1 MPPKRGKSKRV
12 PSKNFQKKVTDIV
25 RKELTSELEEK
36 VAVIGAT
43 DVSVMTP
50 AIPNGNVFGSSNFP
64 VIFPNIDQ
72 GLGQYNERV
81 GNEIRLKSLD
91 LKMLLHFKQLG
102 TDFPENASLG
112 VRVMILKQKD
122 EGSYL
127 GAMENFQGNKLLEN
141 GNVIATGPAA
151 FTGNTFNLLQKINR
165 EQFSVRY
172 DKVHYVDNPWWVNP
186 GGGQQVFATPSR
198 PKVINHKLTFGKRGL
213 KLTYGNDAGTTPV
226 NFPYIVAIGYASTI
240 SAQIPDNA
248 AIAYSYSAN
257 ASYTDA

>member
-1 MPPKRGKSKRV
+1 MVKSNNKRGR
-12 PSKNFQKKVTDIV
+12 NFTKKVTEIV
-25 RKELTSELEEK
+25 RKELTQELEEK

-50 AIPNGNVFGSSNFP
+50 AIPTGNVFGSSNFP
-64 VIFPNIDQ
+64 LIFPTINQ

-81 GNEIRLKSLD
+81 GNEIRLKSID
-91 LKMLLHFKQLG
+91 LKMLLHFKTLG
-102 TDFPENASLG
+102 SEFPENSSLG

-122 EGSYL
+122 EASYV

-141 GNVIATGPAA
+141 GNVIVSGPAQ
-151 FTGNTFNLLQKINR
+151 FYGNTFNLCQKVNR

-172 DKVHYVDNPWWVNP
+172 DKVHYVDNPWRINS
-186 GGGQQVFATPSR
+186 GGGQQVFASPPR

-213 KLTYGNDAGTTPV
+213 KLTYGDGASTYPV
-226 NFPYIVAIGYASTI
+226 NFPYVMVIGYASTV
-240 SAQIPDNA
+240 SAQVPDNA